1 MSRFSVR
8 NLDVTIDGH
17 PLLRNVNL
25 EVASGEFCVITGPSG
40 SGKTTF
46 IRLLL
51 SQLRPSQGEIA
62 IDGTPIPRF
71 PAPDRGVVFQDY
83 SVFPHKTALQNVL
96 VGLEFKE
103 ARVFGRLFGRRRQP
117 LISAARRAL
126 ADVGLESSAEKYPSQ
141 LSGGMR
147 QRLAIAQAMIVRPK
161 VLLLDEPFGALD
173 PDTRA
178 QLHRVVL
185 KLWRESQATIIMVTH
200 DLQEARALA
209 TRLVTFGFAKGGGGT
224 IVADEIVG
232 EKGSVVTP
240 FAETRT
246 GRSPRHRRRKH
257 R

>member
-17 PLLRNVNL
+17 PILRNINL
-25 EVASGEFCVITGPSG
+25 GVQSGEFCVITGPSG

-51 SQLRPSQGEIA
+51 SQLRPTRGEIA
-62 IDGTPIPRF
+62 IDGTPIPSF

-96 VGLEFKE
+96 IGLEFKQS
-103 ARVFGRLFGRRRQP
+103 RLLGRLFGRRRHP
-117 LISAARRAL
+117 LITAARRAL

-173 PDTRA
+173 PETRA

-185 KLWRESQATIIMVTH
+185 KLWRESQATIVMVTH

-209 TRLVTFGFAKGGGGT
+209 TRLVTFGFARGGGGT
-224 IVADEIVG
+224 IVADDAVG
-232 EKGSVVTP
+232 EKGSVVTHLT
-240 FAETRT
+240 EKKT
-246 GRSPRHRRRKH
+246 GRSQRHRRRKY